1 MGTAGTAPL
10 HVLNGKSAIS
20 SEMAL
25 RLERWLSIY
34 GGGLASRWPS
44 ALLATD
50 LRVAER
56 YANAVLRSANR
67 WCC

>member
-1 MGTAGTAPL
+1 
-10 HVLNGKSAIS
+10 
-20 SEMAL
+20 MAL